1 MRLIDALRYGI
12 IAQQSEFNNIR
23 INCLVSTFLAKTSL
37 ITTQPLHPL
46 YSVLQIFLVA
56 KPALDINTIP
66 ELLQLLHSSDV
77 EHKIHRCWILEN
89 IRDGMKSEVELD
101 IAFKCVLFKML
112 FDFYISSLSDSNTKV
127 RLKNVE
133 AIISFFFKL
142 I

>member
-12 IAQQSEFNNIR
+12 MSQKLELNNIR
-23 INCLVSTFLAKTSL
+23 INCLVSTFLARTSL
-37 ITTQPLHPL
+37 IATQPLHPL

-77 EHKIHRCWILEN
+77 EYKAHRCWILEN
-89 IRDGMKSEVELD
+89 IRDSMKTEAELD

-112 FDFYISSLSDSNTKV
+112 LDFYISNLSDSNTKV
-127 RLKNVE
+127 RFKN
-133 AIISFFFKL
+133 IKSLIFFFKL

>member
-12 IAQQSEFNNIR
+12 ISQQSEFNNIR

-77 EHKIHRCWILEN
+77 DHKIHRCWILEN
-89 IRDGMKSEVELD
+89 IRDSMKSETELD

-133 AIISFFFKL
+133 AIISCFKL